1 MQRLVILASG
11 SGTLAQ
17 AIFDAQAS
25 GKIAADIVA
34 VISDKKDAAVLQR
47 AERAKIET
55 FTIPMLEDRS
65 EWDRELETLIAALRP
80 DLVISAGFMRILSHR
95 ITEKF
100 RIINSHPALLPAF
113 PGAHAVRDALAA
125 GVGETGTTIHW
136 VDAGIDTG
144 AIIAQEKVKILQGDT
159 EESLHERIKIVE
171 RGLIV
176 ATIASLLPQLD
187 SKIQEKS
194 NG

>member
-1 MQRLVILASG
+1 MKRLVILASG

-17 AIFDAQAS
+17 AIFDAQAT
-25 GKIAADIVA
+25 GKINADIVA
-34 VISDKKDAAVLQR
+34 VISDQKDAGVLHR

-55 FTIPMLEDRS
+55 FTIPMIVDRS

-80 DLVISAGFMRILSHR
+80 DLVVSAGFMRILSHR
-95 ITEKF
+95 ITTKF
-100 RIINSHPALLPAF
+100 PIINSHPALLPAF

-125 GVGETGTTIHW
+125 GVSETGTTIHW
-136 VDAGIDTG
+136 VDAGVDTG
-144 AIIAQEKVKILQGDT
+144 PIISQKNVEILEGDT

-187 SKIQEKS
+187 SIVQEKS

>member
-1 MQRLVILASG
+1 MKRLLILASG

-25 GKIAADIVA
+25 GKFSAEIVA
-34 VISDKKDAAVLQR
+34 VISDQKDAAVLQR

-55 FTIPMLEDRS
+55 FTIPMMKDRR

-80 DLVISAGFMRILSHR
+80 DLVISAGFMRILSQR
-95 ITEKF
+95 ITERF

-113 PGAHAVRDALAA
+113 PGAHAVRDALATGA
-125 GVGETGTTIHW
+125 TETGTTIHW
-136 VDAGIDTG
+136 VDAGVDTG
-144 AIIAQEKVKILQGDT
+144 PIIAQEKVAILQGDT

-176 ATIASLLPQLD
+176 ATIASLLPTLD
-187 SKIQEKS
+187 ADFLRS
-194 NG
+194 

>member
-1 MQRLVILASG
+1 MKRLLILASG

-25 GKIAADIVA
+25 GKFSAEIVA
-34 VISDKKDAAVLQR
+34 VISDQKDAAVLQR

-55 FTIPMLEDRS
+55 FTIPMMKDRR

-80 DLVISAGFMRILSHR
+80 DLVISAGFMRILSQR
-95 ITEKF
+95 ITERF

-113 PGAHAVRDALAA
+113 PGAHAVRDALATGA
-125 GVGETGTTIHW
+125 TETGTTIHW
-136 VDAGIDTG
+136 VDAGVDTG
-144 AIIAQEKVKILQGDT
+144 PIIAQEKVAIVQGDT

-176 ATIASLLPQLD
+176 ATIASLLPTLD
-187 SKIQEKS
+187 ADFLRS
-194 NG
+194 

>member
-1 MQRLVILASG
+1 MKRIVVLASG
-11 SGTLAQ
+11 GGTLAQ
-17 AIFDAQAS
+17 AIFDAAS
-25 GKIAADIVA
+25 SGQLACDIVA
-34 VISDKKDAAVLQR
+34 VISDQKDAQVLDR
-47 AERAKIET
+47 AHRAKIET
-55 FTIPMLEDRS
+55 FTIPMLPDRS

-125 GVGETGTTIHW
+125 GVSETGTTIHW

-144 AIIAQEKVKILQGDT
+144 QVIAQEKVAVLAGDT
-159 EESLHERIKIVE
+159 EESLHERIKIKE

-176 ATIASLLPQLD
+176 ATIAALLPTLKQD
-187 SKIQEKS
+187 PR
-194 NG
+194 